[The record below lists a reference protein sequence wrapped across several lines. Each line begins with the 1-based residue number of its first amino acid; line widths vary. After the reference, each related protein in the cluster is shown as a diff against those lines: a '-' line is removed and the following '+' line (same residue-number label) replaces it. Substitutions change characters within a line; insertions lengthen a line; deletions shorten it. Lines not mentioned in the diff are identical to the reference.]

1 MFPLL
6 IFLRGCRPVWYVSEI
21 VFIISL
27 PCHFH
32 RHYWQKGMS
41 GCYFPVSLFHGIKV
55 QIPSDIKSGLAFATS
70 NIVLFTLFTSPLWLP
85 LSHVCYSF
93 RPLLLNMAGTMSDQR
108 TFNLCRFLAM
118 TEQRLH
124 STHFLHVKTS
134 LLAFYWARAPVM
146 IYMVFFLLW
155 L

>member
-1 MFPLL
+1 MHQKRPNIFSFYSILAGWSTWQWVFLNFSQNFRSFDTHDTPGCASAVIWNPLKQIL
-6 IFLRGCRPVWYVSEI
+6 AIPPTVRLQLQIWFFSH
-21 VFIISL
+21 SL
-27 PCHFH
+27 LSHFG
-32 RHYWQKGMS
+32 Y
-41 GCYFPVSLFHGIKV
+41 
-55 QIPSDIKSGLAFATS
+55 
-70 NIVLFTLFTSPLWLP
+70 P

>member
-1 MFPLL
+1 M
-6 IFLRGCRPVWYVSEI
+6 
-21 VFIISL
+21 SL
-27 PCHFH
+27 PLTLLTE
-32 RHYWQKGMS
+32 R
-41 GCYFPVSLFHGIKV
+41 YFPAFCFSFFHGTKV
-55 QIPSDIKSGLAFATS
+55 KIPSVYCLRLQIWFLISFHTRYCSWVSHLCY
-70 NIVLFTLFTSPLWLP
+70 P